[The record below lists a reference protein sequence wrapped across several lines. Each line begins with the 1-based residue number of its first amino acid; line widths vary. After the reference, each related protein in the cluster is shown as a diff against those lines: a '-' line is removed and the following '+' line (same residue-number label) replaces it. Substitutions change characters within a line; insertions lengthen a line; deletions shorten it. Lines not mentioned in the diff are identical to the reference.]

1 MLDLT
6 LVNGR
11 YYPVK
16 LKYTIQDGKKE
27 IEKDLILD
35 LEPCKLKT
43 IRKFQRLA
51 KNAGEADL
59 VEIMLEIL
67 NKNKGNIKV
76 TEEMI
81 EELSI
86 DQMQILLIEY
96 FNWIAKEKSNNP
108 N

>member
-6 LVNGR
+6 LIGSR
-11 YYPVK
+11 YYPIK
-16 LKYTIQDGKKE
+16 LQYITQE
-27 IEKDLILD
+27 IVKDLILE

-43 IRKFQRLA
+43 IRKFQNLA

-59 VEIMLEIL
+59 SEIVLEIL

-86 DQMQILLIEY
+86 DQMQVLLIEY